1 MTMRILFLI
10 FFVQDKVGRH
20 SHCAEA
26 ESTTERSECSQS
38 GPGQE
43 SGQGRGD
50 HRCETELL
58 DVYSSASFT
67 LCVPLCVPL
76 LVALRRVCLQ
86 IAVLLR
92 VRVCLQITVLL
103 RVCLRITVLQC
114 CLELEFVFRLQ
125 CCLEFVFCLQITVL
139 LSIRVCL
146 QITVLLRVC
155 LLSSD
160 YGAA

>member
-1 MTMRILFLI
+1 MTMRILFLN

-103 RVCLRITVLQC
+103 RVCL
-114 CLELEFVFRLQ
+114 
-125 CCLEFVFCLQITVL
+125 
-139 LSIRVCL
+139 
-146 QITVLLRVC
+146 
-155 LLSSD
+155 LSSD
-160 YGAA
+160 YGAAVLLRVRVSSDYSAA

>member
-50 HRCETELL
+50 HRCETALL

-86 IAVLLR
+86 VAVLLR
-92 VRVCLQITVLL
+92 VRVCLQIAVLL
-103 RVCLRITVLQC
+103 NVRVC
-114 CLELEFVFRLQ
+114 F
-125 CCLEFVFCLQITVL
+125 QITVL
-139 LSIRVCL
+139 LSVRVCL